1 MCSSFFAINLCCLI
15 CFLQPQHF
23 EDMPFLTFYR
33 IPRSGVYT
41 KYLFFLS
48 EFSKPKMALEL
59 TNKSRWFKCSM
70 HGGTGKHQTLE
81 IRWWASTSLCSYH
94 RSLPL
99 FHPLFSLPLN
109 PHFFSLSFYIQFC
122 FLRHHLLGPS
132 HLTEWL
138 WHHGKSCQTLCETKD
153 TQLLCLQCCSCNT
166 TKNYTRINEKKGKR
180 KGWFWCRVTK

>member
-33 IPRSGVYT
+33 IPQSGIYT

-81 IRWWASTSLCSYH
+81 IRWWASTSLFLSWQ
-94 RSLPL
+94 SSSFSSSFLSSSEPS
-99 FHPLFSLPLN
+99 FLFSVFLHTVLFFKASPSGAFTLN
-109 PHFFSLSFYIQFC
+109 
-122 FLRHHLLGPS
+122 
-132 HLTEWL
+132 
-138 WHHGKSCQTLCETKD
+138 
-153 TQLLCLQCCSCNT
+153 
-166 TKNYTRINEKKGKR
+166 
-180 KGWFWCRVTK
+180 RVTLAPWEVMPDSLWNKGHSIAVSSVLQLQHNKKNTLE